1 MEDRCCY
8 SVFIIV
14 YHNTQ
19 GGRKTQKLG
28 EMWLKQRQF
37 TTLLVL
43 KQYMLDFSKKNRHFF
58 FIFIIFYFSYC
69 IFSKLNDNNNLWNV
83 SEDECLC
90 QPVHYIII
98 TTIVVHSYHPHPKTS
113 TSQQNHKTNLNDQV
127 SYTLD
132 KACRKRTELCFS
144 FIVKP
149 QSLG

>member
-37 TTLLVL
+37 TTLIVYSIRWISV
-43 KQYMLDFSKKNRHFF
+43 KQLHFHF
-58 FIFIIFYFSYC
+58 LLFIC
-69 IFSKLNDNNNLWNV
+69 ICSKLNDNNNLWNV

-98 TTIVVHSYHPHPKTS
+98 TTVVVHSYHPHPKTS

-127 SYTLD
+127 SYALHTE
-132 KACRKRTELCFS
+132 RKLNCGFYL
-144 FIVKP
+144 I
-149 QSLG
+149 

>member
-37 TTLLVL
+37 TTLIVHSIFWISV
-43 KQYMLDFSKKNRHFF
+43 KQLPFHNFLL
-58 FIFIIFYFSYC
+58 FIC
-69 IFSKLNDNNNLWNV
+69 ICSKLNDNNNLWNV

-98 TTIVVHSYHPHPKTS
+98 TTIAVHSYHPHPKTS

-127 SYTLD
+127 SYAKHTE
-132 KACRKRTELCFS
+132 RKLYFS
-144 FIVKP
+144 FNLISNSTKTI
-149 QSLG
+149 